1 MTPGRLEALLAEG
14 VSAGVFPAARAVVLH
29 EGVCVLDVGAGTGP
43 EAIFDL
49 ASLTKVMATTAV
61 FMTLWADGMVEPGT
75 PVARWWPESAAG
87 QAGVTLGDLLTH
99 RAGLPAFVPYFASV
113 MREWPE
119 LLAGEGPPTRRA
131 TARQVVVERVLA
143 TALEAPARSRAVY
156 SDVGF
161 LLLGEALAA
170 AAGGEPLDR
179 LFTGRVAGPLEL
191 TSRFHRLSAGA
202 REWAETSVALPT
214 GSTRPREPAAGQ
226 EGCWPAIPPRPSPPG
241 EVDDDNA
248 WVMDGVAGHAGLF
261 GTASDVARFGHAV
274 LEDLGGSGRLASSAF
289 WSRALA
295 RDLATPGSTRAFG
308 FDTREPGDPAEG
320 ASVGHFLGAIG
331 PGAVGHLGFTGTSL
345 WIDRGRRLVVALC
358 TNRTALGRGERRIRG
373 FRPAFHDAVLKAL
386 DLAG

>member
-143 TALEAPARSRAVY
+143 TAL
-156 SDVGF
+156 
-161 LLLGEALAA
+161 
-170 AAGGEPLDR
+170 
-179 LFTGRVAGPLEL
+179 
-191 TSRFHRLSAGA
+191 
-202 REWAETSVALPT
+202 
-214 GSTRPREPAAGQ
+214 
-226 EGCWPAIPPRPSPPG
+226 
-241 EVDDDNA
+241 
-248 WVMDGVAGHAGLF
+248 
-261 GTASDVARFGHAV
+261 
-274 LEDLGGSGRLASSAF
+274 
-289 WSRALA
+289 
-295 RDLATPGSTRAFG
+295 
-308 FDTREPGDPAEG
+308 
-320 ASVGHFLGAIG
+320 
-331 PGAVGHLGFTGTSL
+331 
-345 WIDRGRRLVVALC
+345 
-358 TNRTALGRGERRIRG
+358 
-373 FRPAFHDAVLKAL
+373 
-386 DLAG
+386 